1 MKHGPGAIL
10 KWKPVRTT
18 VVGEGGVMT
27 VEKSR
32 EYYYTCDLGLDG
44 QRRLRQPKLSF
55 TTARA
60 QIPRTDRLTEGADTS
75 KGDLGI
81 VTSKEGQNA
90 DILSGQE

>member
-1 MKHGPGAIL
+1 
-10 KWKPVRTT
+10 
-18 VVGEGGVMT
+18 MT

-44 QRRLRQPKLSF
+44 ERRLRQPKLSF
-55 TTARA
+55 TTTRA
-60 QIPRTDRLTEGADTS
+60 QIPMTDRLTEGADTS
-75 KGDLGI
+75 KGELGI